1 MVNDR
6 SNQHMSSTSAT
17 FPMQAELLQSSLP
30 GVHAIRISSTRSF
43 CKHWHSTF
51 GFGVMEQ
58 GGHRSASGRGP
69 VDVLA
74 GSVLTHNPGEVH
86 DGAPLQREGRR
97 WVMLHVDVKLMRSLG
112 GQTDASSDADVEFT
126 RPVLQDPKLVVQ
138 LQQLFKTWAQR
149 GAREADDSLTRLADE
164 SALTL
169 LCTHVLTH
177 HTTARLPS
185 NAPASIGKVRDML
198 AAEVLNPPSLQ
209 ALSAPLG
216 LSRYQLLRRFTEV
229 YGLPPHAWLRAYRL
243 ERARALIAQG
253 VPLAIAAAESGFA
266 DQSHMTRTF
275 RALLGY
281 APGASQRVLQP
292 RSRRN
297 A

>member
-1 MVNDR
+1 
-6 SNQHMSSTSAT
+6 
-17 FPMQAELLQSSLP
+17 
-30 GVHAIRISSTRSF
+30 
-43 CKHWHSTF
+43 
-51 GFGVMEQ
+51 
-58 GGHRSASGRGP
+58 
-69 VDVLA
+69 
-74 GSVLTHNPGEVH
+74 
-86 DGAPLQREGRR
+86 
-97 WVMLHVDVKLMRSLG
+97 MLHVDVKLMRSLG

-126 RPVLQDPKLVVQ
+126 RPVLQDPLLVVQ
-138 LQQLFKTWAQR
+138 LQQLFKAWAHR
-149 GAREADDSLTRLADE
+149 GAREAADGLTRLADE

-253 VPLAIAAAESGFA
+253 VPLAATAAESGFA
-266 DQSHMTRTF
+266 DQSHIARLCAWRQPARAATAFKTKRLKLFTVGPHLPGGRTWNKPSGTTQKNSATVSCCVCWPWF
-275 RALLGY
+275 WW
-281 APGASQRVLQP
+281 APQCQP
-292 RSRRN
+292 AN
-297 A
+297 

>member
-6 SNQHMSSTSAT
+6 SNPHMDGTSAT
-17 FPMQAELLQSSLP
+17 SAVRAELLPSSLP
-30 GVHAIRISSTRSF
+30 GVQAIRISSTRSF
-43 CKHWHSTF
+43 DKHWHSTF

-58 GGHRSASGRGP
+58 GGHRSASGRGQ

-74 GSVLTHNPGEVH
+74 GNVLTHNPGEVH

-97 WVMLHVDVKLMRSLG
+97 WVMLHVDVNLMRSLG

-126 RPVLQDPKLVVQ
+126 RPVLQDPWLVVQ
-138 LQQLFKTWAQR
+138 LRQLFRAWSQR
-149 GAREADDSLTRLADE
+149 AAREADDGLTRLADE

-169 LCTHVLTH
+169 LCTHVLMH

-185 NAPASIGKVRDML
+185 NAPASIVRVRDML
-198 AAEVLNPPSLQ
+198 AAEVLDPPSLQ

-243 ERARALIAQG
+243 ERARTLIAQG
-253 VPLAIAAAESGFA
+253 VPLAVTAAECGFA

-275 RALLGY
+275 RTLLGY
-281 APGASQRVLQP
+281 SPGASQRVLQP

-297 A
+297 P